1 LFRLKKGHE
10 ILLHIVHNDSGAQP
24 NSRPI
29 GTVGLLHGGQADE
42 A

>member
-1 LFRLKKGHE
+1 LQAGQE

-24 NSRPI
+24 NSHQI
-29 GTVGLLHGGQADE
+29 GTVGLLPGGQADE